1 MNKLKQPI
9 FLILLCLLAAAC
21 GDSRPEISDR
31 KGMNLYGKVKS
42 VTDSMYTT
50 TFSPEGSIQ
59 RKEAVLVADD
69 EVDYL
74 YLTPELYIT
83 SDCRWSN
90 YANHY
95 QVTRSKDTLRVIEVY
110 DNYEKMDREYVFD
123 AQGRVV
129 RYLHSDG
136 MMPIVEEYKYDGEDK
151 HPSEMKYTAS
161 YEEGQDIFTCRFSYL
176 EIDKEGNWL
185 QREVNRTWKVVM
197 YDHVNNTEE
206 TITQTDPPFIETRS
220 ITYY

>member
-1 MNKLKQPI
+1 MNRSKQSI

-50 TFSPEGSIQ
+50 TFSPEGSILRQ
-59 RKEAVLVADD
+59 EAVLVDA
-69 EVDYL
+69 ETDYI

-83 SDCRWSN
+83 SDSRWSN
-90 YANHY
+90 YDRHY
-95 QVTRSKDTLRVIEVY
+95 QVIRSKDTLRVIAKHNE
-110 DNYEKMDREYVFD
+110 YEEMDREYVFD

-129 RYLHSDG
+129 RYLHFDG

-151 HPSEMKYTAS
+151 HPSAMKYTAS
-161 YEEGQDIFTCRFSYL
+161 YEDGQDIFTCRFSYL

-185 QREVNRTWKVVM
+185 QREVNRTWEIVM
-197 YDHVNNTEE
+197 YNHVDNTEE
-206 TITQTDPPFIETRS
+206 TSTKTDPPFIETRS

>member
-1 MNKLKQPI
+1 
-9 FLILLCLLAAAC
+9 
-21 GDSRPEISDR
+21 
-31 KGMNLYGKVKS
+31 MNLYGKVKS

-50 TFSPEGSIQ
+50 TFSPEGSILRQ
-59 RKEAVLVADD
+59 EAVLVDA
-69 EVDYL
+69 ETDYI

-83 SDCRWSN
+83 SDSRWSN
-90 YANHY
+90 YARHY
-95 QVTRSKDTLRVIEVY
+95 QVIRSKDTLRVIAKHNE
-110 DNYEKMDREYVFD
+110 YEEMDREYVFD

-129 RYLHSDG
+129 RYLHFDG

-161 YEEGQDIFTCRFSYL
+161 YEDGQDIFTCRFSYL

-185 QREVNRTWKVVM
+185 QREVNRTWEIVM
-197 YDHVNNTEE
+197 YNHVDNTEE
-206 TITQTDPPFIETRS
+206 TSTQTDPPFIETRS

>member
-1 MNKLKQPI
+1 MNRSKQSI

-21 GDSRPEISDR
+21 GDSRTEISDR

-50 TFSPEGSIQ
+50 T
-59 RKEAVLVADD
+59 
-69 EVDYL
+69 
-74 YLTPELYIT
+74 PELYIT
-83 SDCRWSN
+83 SDSRWSN
-90 YANHY
+90 YARHY
-95 QVTRSKDTLRVIEVY
+95 QVIRSKDTLRVIAKHNE
-110 DNYEKMDREYVFD
+110 YEEMDREYVFD

-129 RYLHSDG
+129 RYLHFDG

-161 YEEGQDIFTCRFSYL
+161 YEDGQDIFTCRFSYL

-185 QREVNRTWKVVM
+185 QREVNRTWEIVM
-197 YDHVNNTEE
+197 YNHVDNTEE
-206 TITQTDPPFIETRS
+206 TSTQTDPPFIETRS